1 MTEQKIRYG
10 AGGVPYYEKADA
22 IETEKKELETSYQ
35 QSIDNKEERTSKK
48 KKKTKK
54 VIQEIMGD
62 DLVENKEMLDEI
74 I

>member
-22 IETEKKELETSYQ
+22 IETEKKELDTSYQ
-35 QSIDNKEERTSKK
+35 QSIANKEERTSKK

-54 VIQEIMGD
+54 SNSG
-62 DLVENKEMLDEI
+62 NHGR
-74 I
+74 